1 MFLQDKILWSQ
12 MYGEVMVY
20 KENLY
25 VNWHYEMFGLAFV
38 IKQNWTTFGTE
49 KDQEFLHFFQ
59 TIGTKGVSFIFMDT
73 KAHNFH

>member
-20 KENLY
+20 KENVY

-38 IKQNWTTFGTE
+38 IKQNWTTFGEE
-49 KDQEFLHFFQ
+49 KDKKILH
-59 TIGTKGVSFIFMDT
+59 SFKLLVRKMYLV
-73 KAHNFH
+73 